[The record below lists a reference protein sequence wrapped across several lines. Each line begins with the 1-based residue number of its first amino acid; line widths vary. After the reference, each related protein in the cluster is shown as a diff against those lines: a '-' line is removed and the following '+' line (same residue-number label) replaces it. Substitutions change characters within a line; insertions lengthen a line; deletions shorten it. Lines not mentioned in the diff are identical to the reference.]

1 MHIRI
6 VSGGSTLHQCTKS
19 TRENLHTVAAVD
31 VVVTLVVV
39 VVVVVVVAL
48 VVVDEEHRVCA
59 IVVDASS
66 LLASCCRWSSRAKY
80 SDNANLN
87 DLFHHHKLSLQLIML
102 QTWEQQLFELRFL
115 LA

>member
-6 VSGGSTLHQCTKS
+6 ASGNSTLHQCTKS

-39 VVVVVVVAL
+39 VVIVVVVAL

>member
-6 VSGGSTLHQCTKS
+6 ASGGGTLHQCTKS

-31 VVVTLVVV
+31 AVGTL
-39 VVVVVVVAL
+39 VVVVVVAL
-48 VVVDEEHRVCA
+48 VVDEEQRVCA

-102 QTWEQQLFELRFL
+102 QTWKQQLFELRFL

>member
-6 VSGGSTLHQCTKS
+6 ASGNNTLHQCTKS

-39 VVVVVVVAL
+39 VVVAL
-48 VVVDEEHRVCA
+48 VVVDEEQRVCA

-102 QTWEQQLFELRFL
+102 QTWKQQLFELRFL